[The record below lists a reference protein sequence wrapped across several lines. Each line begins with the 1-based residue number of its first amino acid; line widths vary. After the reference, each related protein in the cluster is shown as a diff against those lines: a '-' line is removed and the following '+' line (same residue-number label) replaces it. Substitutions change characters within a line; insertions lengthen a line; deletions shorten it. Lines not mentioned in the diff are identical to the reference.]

1 MPPLTL
7 LKRPTDPPPA
17 ALAPRELD
25 PAVLAQ
31 ARAGAP
37 RAARALVELYQARVF
52 AIVGRTL
59 GPGRAHRVEDLC
71 QECFLRVFR
80 ALPSFDPHGPARLST
95 WICTIATR
103 LCLDE
108 LRRGRGRTE
117 ELPLDLA
124 TPALGE
130 SAAAHGQL
138 RRRVE
143 LALESLPPDQRA
155 TFVLRVHGEL
165 SVEETAQALGVDEG
179 TVKSRLSRAR
189 AQLRIMLGVEG
200 EAP

>member
-7 LKRPTDPPPA
+7 VKPNPDPPPGSG
-17 ALAPRELD
+17 PHRELD
-25 PAVLAQ
+25 AAVLAQ
-31 ARAGAP
+31 ARAGDL
-37 RAARALVELYQARVF
+37 RATRALVEIYQARVF
-52 AIVGRTL
+52 AFVGRTL
-59 GPGRAHRVEDLC
+59 GPGRAHRVEDVC

-80 ALPSFDPHGPARLST
+80 ALPSFDPAGPARLST

-108 LRRGRGRTE
+108 LRRNRDRSE
-117 ELPLDLA
+117 ELSADLS

-130 SAAAHGQL
+130 SVAVQSQL

-143 LALESLPPDQRA
+143 LALESLPPEQRA
-155 TFVLRVHGEL
+155 TFVLRVQAEL
-165 SVEETAQALGVDEG
+165 SVEETAQALGVDQG

-189 AQLRIMLGVEG
+189 ERLRTLLVGEG